1 MRKSPN
7 LKAVRWLSSI
17 LLPVALLLLV
27 VGGAGAQPVQIFL
40 RNGDRLTGAIL
51 AEDAIRVTLTNAV
64 LGRFT
69 LPLSEIERREMVVV
83 RAESAKP
90 SDSSTNAAAANRQQ
104 QWDALQSRY
113 FANQISAEEYH
124 RQRAALLAVNPAP
137 LTTKTP
143 EAAVSAQPAPKPA
156 PRLTGE
162 LFAGT
167 DLNFGSKS
175 RQIYTGRVK
184 MNYSFGHFRNLIDI
198 LTTYGKT
205 DGEVTANRMDG
216 SLKTD
221 YDLTPRSY
229 LYSLAGTGYDEIRQ
243 IDGYYQLGPGFGYH
257 VIKQTNFVVSAES
270 GFNYQV
276 QNFADGREDDFFY
289 YRFAGLLRWT
299 INTRLSFDEKLEY
312 FPQWDDTGEY
322 KVRFEANLRYWL
334 KSNLSLNLTVINLY
348 DTRVAAGIEPN
359 DLQIRSSIGVKF

>member
-1 MRKSPN
+1 MRKSLN
-7 LKAVRWLSSI
+7 LKAAPRFPSI
-17 LLPVALLLLV
+17 LLAVALLLLV
-27 VGGAGAQPVQIFL
+27 VAGADAQSFQIFL
-40 RNGDRLTGAIL
+40 RNGDRLTGTVL
-51 AEDAIRVTLTNAV
+51 AEDASQVTLTNAI
-64 LGRFT
+64 LGRFI
-69 LPLSEIERREMVVV
+69 LPLSVIERRE
-83 RAESAKP
+83 AILADTTQP
-90 SDSSTNAAAANRQQ
+90 SIPSTNAPVADRQK
-104 QWDALQSRY
+104 QWDALQNRY

-124 RQRAALLAVNPAP
+124 RQRAALLAVHPAP
-137 LTTKTP
+137 LTTKAP
-143 EAAVSAQPAPKPA
+143 ETSIVAKPAPKPA
-156 PRLTGE
+156 PSLTGE

-184 MNYSFGHFRNLIDI
+184 MNYSFGHFRNMLDL

-205 DGEVTANRMDG
+205 DGEITANRMDG
-216 SLKTD
+216 TLKTD

-243 IDGYYQLGPGFGYH
+243 IDGYYQLGPGYGYH
-257 VIKQTNFVVSAES
+257 VVKQTNFVLSAES

-289 YRFAGLLRWT
+289 YRFAGLLKWT
-299 INTRLSFDEKLEY
+299 INTRFSFDEKLEY
-312 FPQWDDTGEY
+312 FPQWDDAGEY

-348 DTRVAAGIEPN
+348 DTRVATGIEPN